1 MIDHKTI
8 IALVLYTILVFL
20 AGAFTFRAI
29 FFRLRRGKRQRG
41 RAQVA
46 KARRQRDHSRYHR
59 GAHEVTA

>member
-1 MIDHKTI
+1 MDYKI
-8 IALVLYTILVFL
+8 ILALALYTMLVFL

-46 KARRQRDHSRYHR
+46 KARRQRDHSRYHA
-59 GAHEVTA
+59 GGMAA